1 MHGFLCPD
9 TFMISGI
16 STSIICTT
24 VSAETGSSSKTI
36 AKQVNRVFKLS
47 IENIGIQLFFCKELN
62 KQISVL
68 P

>member
-1 MHGFLCPD
+1 
-9 TFMISGI
+9 MISGI
-16 STSIICTT
+16 SASIICTT
-24 VSAETGSSSKTI
+24 VSAETESSSEAI
-36 AKQVNRVFKLS
+36 SKQANRAFKLS